1 MHDIKNQCELVCHS
15 KLFDYNEWYTRRAEH
30 TQSLLGITSSLD
42 FQLARLKYQ
51 LESLESDMRDE
62 PPFQLLVANQIDI
75 NVITQTLLECKPD
88 FAERVFEI
96 ETGLIE
102 RWAARY
108 KLKKRYKMQISKVV
122 QLAENQLRQYDD
134 VSSTFK

>member
-1 MHDIKNQCELVCHS
+1 
-15 KLFDYNEWYTRRAEH
+15 
-30 TQSLLGITSSLD
+30 
-42 FQLARLKYQ
+42 
-51 LESLESDMRDE
+51 MRDE

-108 KLKKRYKMQISKVV
+108 KLKMRYKMQISKVV